1 MTTETIL
8 QMPCLECE
16 PPCPWP
22 VDLPKVIEVRVFS
35 LFTLVCPQCILLNT
49 LYLPEFTSKFVG
61 PNFVSCRYE
70 QPFTIPLCTIVLA
83 RLGITF
89 FVSTQEMF
97 MTFGLINITDNN
109 LFSWDVFLQPP
120 ESLTN
125 GPFDLDA
132 VVGNIQCVTLPQP
145 TIVRAV

>member
-1 MTTETIL
+1 MMTETIL

-22 VDLPKVIEVRVFS
+22 VDPPKVIEVRVFS

-61 PNFVSCRYE
+61 PNFVVCQYE
-70 QPFTIPLCTIVLA
+70 QPFTIPLCTIVFA

-89 FVSTQEMF
+89 FVATQELF
-97 MTFGLINITDNN
+97 MSFGLFNISNIG
-109 LFSWDVFLQPP
+109 LFTWNVFLQPP

-125 GPFDLDA
+125 GPFELA
-132 VVGNIQCVTLPQP
+132 PATGNIQCVTIAQP
-145 TIVRAV
+145 TNVRAI